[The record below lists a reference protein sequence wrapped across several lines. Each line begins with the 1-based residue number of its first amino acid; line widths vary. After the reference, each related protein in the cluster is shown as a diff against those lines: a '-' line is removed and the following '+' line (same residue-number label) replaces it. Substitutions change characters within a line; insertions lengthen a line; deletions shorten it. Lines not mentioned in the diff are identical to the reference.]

1 MAQGDKRTPMMRFC
15 RFVLSL
21 FGWRVVRNLPPT
33 KKFVMVG
40 AWHTSNWDFP
50 LAVLAMGG
58 LGVKLNFIGK
68 QSLVSGPFGWFM
80 KWLGVIGV
88 DRATTKNFTQK
99 IAELYK
105 TRDELRIVVPAEGTR
120 SKAEY
125 WRTGFY
131 YIALEAKVPIAFAF
145 IDAATK
151 TIGVDGYFM
160 PSGNRD
166 EDLQKVI
173 DFYKDKRGLKPHK
186 QAEIK
191 FRPQGEQVSVSAGQ
205 LKVKSEM

>member
-1 MAQGDKRTPMMRFC
+1 
-15 RFVLSL
+15 V
-21 FGWRVVRNLPPT
+21 
-33 KKFVMVG
+33 
-40 AWHTSNWDFP
+40 
-50 LAVLAMGG
+50 
-58 LGVKLNFIGK
+58 
-68 QSLVSGPFGWFM
+68 
-80 KWLGVIGV
+80 
-88 DRATTKNFTQK
+88 
-99 IAELYK
+99 
-105 TRDELRIVVPAEGTR
+105 VVPAEGTR

-151 TIGVDGYFM
+151 TIGVDGYFI
-160 PSGNRD
+160 PTGKRD

-191 FRPQGEQVSVSAGQ
+191 FRPPQEVTGA
-205 LKVKSEM
+205 

>member
-1 MAQGDKRTPMMRFC
+1 MTQAITLTPMMRFC
-15 RFVLSL
+15 QFILGL
-21 FGWRVVRNLPPT
+21 YGWRVVRHLPPT
-33 KKFVMVG
+33 NKFVMVG

-68 QSLVSGPFGWFM
+68 QELLDGRLGWFM
-80 KWLGVIGV
+80 KRLGVIGV
-88 DRATTKNFTQK
+88 DRSKTRKFTQK
-99 IAELYK
+99 IAELFDEL
-105 TRDELRIVVPAEGTR
+105 DELRVVVPAEGTR

-131 YIALEAKVPIAFAF
+131 YIALEAKVPIAFSF

-151 TIGVDGYFM
+151 TIGVDGYFI
-160 PSGNRD
+160 PTGNRE

-173 DFYKDKRGLKPHK
+173 DFYKDKRGLKPQK

-191 FRPQGEQVSVSAGQ
+191 FRPPQ
-205 LKVKSEM
+205 EMITP

>member
-1 MAQGDKRTPMMRFC
+1 MTQSDDLTPMMQFC
-15 RFVLSL
+15 RFILSL

-33 KKFVMVG
+33 NKFVMVG

-50 LAVLAMGG
+50 LAILAMGG
-58 LGVKLNFIGK
+58 MGVKLNFIGK

-88 DRATTKNFTQK
+88 DREKTKNFTQK
-99 IAELYK
+99 VAELYK

-131 YIALEAKVPIAFAF
+131 YIALEAKVPLAFSF

-151 TIGVDGYFM
+151 TIGIDGYFM
-160 PSGNRD
+160 PTGNRE

-173 DFYKDKRGLKPHK
+173 DFYKHKRGLKPER

-191 FRPQGEQVSVSAGQ
+191 FRPVEERVSETAS
-205 LKVKSEM
+205 

>member
-1 MAQGDKRTPMMRFC
+1 
-15 RFVLSL
+15 LL
-21 FGWRVVRNLPPT
+21 GWRVVRNLPPT
-33 KKFVMVG
+33 NKFVMVG

-50 LAVLAMGG
+50 LAILAMGG

-68 QSLVSGPFGWFM
+68 QELIDGQLGWLM
-80 KWLGVIGV
+80 KRLGVIGV
-88 DRATTKNFTQK
+88 DRSKTKNFTQK
-99 IAELYK
+99 IAELY
-105 TRDELRIVVPAEGTR
+105 TTMDELRIVVPAEGTR

-131 YIALEAKVPIAFAF
+131 YIALEAKVPIAFSF

-151 TIGVDGYFM
+151 TIGVDGYFI
-160 PSGNRD
+160 PTGNRD

-191 FRPQGEQVSVSAGQ
+191 FRPPQEVTGA
-205 LKVKSEM
+205 

>member
-1 MAQGDKRTPMMRFC
+1 MTQSVTLTPMMRFC
-15 RFVLSL
+15 RFILGL

-33 KKFVMVG
+33 NKFVMVG

-58 LGVKLNFIGK
+58 MGIKLNFIGK
-68 QSLVSGPFGWFM
+68 QSLVNGPFGWVM
-80 KWLGVIGV
+80 KRLGVIGV
-88 DRATTKNFTQK
+88 DRAKTKNFTQK
-99 IAELYK
+99 VAELYK
-105 TRDELRIVVPAEGTR
+105 TMDELRVVVPAEGTR

-131 YIALEAKVPIAFAF
+131 YIALEAKVPLAFSF
-145 IDAATK
+145 LDAATK
-151 TIGVDGYFM
+151 IIGIDGYFM
-160 PSGNRD
+160 PTGNRD

-173 DFYKDKRGLKPHK
+173 DFYKDKRGLKPER

-191 FRPQGEQVSVSAGQ
+191 FRPPEERVSTSVS
-205 LKVKSEM
+205 

>member
-1 MAQGDKRTPMMRFC
+1 MAQPYTLTLMMRSC
-15 RFVLSL
+15 RFMLGL

-33 KKFVMVG
+33 NKFVMVG

-50 LAVLAMGG
+50 LAILAMGG
-58 LGVKLNFIGK
+58 LGIKLNFIGK
-68 QSLVSGPFGWFM
+68 QELLDGRLGWLM
-80 KWLGVIGV
+80 KRLGVIGV
-88 DRATTKNFTQK
+88 DRSKTRNFTQK

-105 TRDELRIVVPAEGTR
+105 TMDELRVVVPAEGTR

-131 YIALEAKVPIAFAF
+131 YIALEAEVPIAFAF
-145 IDAATK
+145 IDATTK

-160 PSGNRD
+160 PTGRRD

-173 DFYKDKRGLKPHK
+173 DFYRDKRGLKPHK

-191 FRPQGEQVSVSAGQ
+191 FRPPQEVTTP
-205 LKVKSEM
+205 

>member
-1 MAQGDKRTPMMRFC
+1 MSQPYALTPMMRFC
-15 RFVLSL
+15 RFILSL
-21 FGWRVVRNLPPT
+21 FGWRVVQNLPPT
-33 KKFVMVG
+33 NKFVMVG

-50 LAVLAMGG
+50 LAVLAMGAMG
-58 LGVKLNFIGK
+58 IKLNFIGK
-68 QSLVSGPFGWFM
+68 QELLQGPLGGLM
-80 KWLGVIGV
+80 KRLGVIGV
-88 DRATTKNFTQK
+88 DRAKTTNFTQK

-105 TRDELRIVVPAEGTR
+105 TMDELRVVVPAEGTR

-151 TIGVDGYFM
+151 TIGVDGYFI
-160 PSGNRD
+160 PTGKRD

-191 FRPQGEQVSVSAGQ
+191 FRPPQEVTGA
-205 LKVKSEM
+205 